1 MPGVFDLRIATPSS
15 VYTRT
20 RGRKQLSRLGR
31 GPPPSV
37 KVGWIGLASRGNQSG
52 CDAGSFVFIVH
63 MYTYALLCLYPGGPY
78 PSRRARDI
86 FVSETRPRMQSEN
99 LENAATDNAPTM
111 SRKWGSDIVSS
122 GFTSLPNHL
131 LSINQF
137 VRKERRLTPTEL
149 LTLFQILS
157 AWWHAEQLPFPS
169 KTTIA
174 RRLGL
179 SPRQVQRALNGLEEK
194 GYLTRVARFYPNRGR
209 ASNSYDLSKMVALV
223 RVLAEQN
230 PDAFKRRR
238 SLPAASQTEI
248 KPQSATP

>member
-1 MPGVFDLRIATPSS
+1 MHLRPVA
-15 VYTRT
+15 
-20 RGRKQLSRLGR
+20 RGRGAGNSCR
-31 GPPPSV
+31 GWVAAP
-37 KVGWIGLASRGNQSG
+37 
-52 CDAGSFVFIVH
+52 
-63 MYTYALLCLYPGGPY
+63 
-78 PSRRARDI
+78 
-86 FVSETRPRMQSEN
+86 RPRSMWDRWAWRQ
-99 LENAATDNAPTM
+99 TM
-111 SRKWGSDIVSS
+111 SRKWGNDIVSA

-137 VRKERRLTPTEL
+137 VRKESRLTPTEL

-194 GYLTRVARFYPNRGR
+194 GYITRVARFYQNRGR
-209 ASNSYDLSKMVALV
+209 ASNSYNLSKMVALV